1 MTLVD
6 VMCNW
11 NETAIPVGV
20 RSAAA
25 PFRDARQLPGL
36 NDPAGAWRRF
46 AKAVR
51 DWLAQATTHVCVV
64 CGREVVRDRCHAFPQ
79 AGLERIRDFKA
90 NQAEDHIV
98 GHTFEGLLKA
108 RVYGMGGTTSHQQ
121 FAGAERTARN
131 INNLVNPEAPE
142 ALRCRIGSTFVAPLL
157 CKDHEMQFSDWERSC
172 YSGTEHDF
180 WKVLPARAMFCL
192 AYRAALRQLY
202 LQHSF
207 IRLLGEPA
215 GDNLVWHRKR
225 TIAGLQE
232 AHSTFISAMND
243 KMPSI
248 NGLHQGHAVYAAVSE
263 TLLPFGGSGIFT
275 YPRSDTR
282 QEESYIGLLLP
293 IELRVRNRTLLL
305 LWQTR
310 GTSSDLALDLVRTWT
325 MSKRKGR
332 DELLGLFFGAA
343 DQMFMSPQWWRSVPE
358 QVRIDVTE
366 HIHKSGPSRTD
377 EKAIPLND
385 TVATL
390 SGLWYFKHHRFYCA
404 AYPDIREHRR
414 GE

>member
-1 MTLVD
+1 
-6 VMCNW
+6 
-11 NETAIPVGV
+11 
-20 RSAAA
+20 
-25 PFRDARQLPGL
+25 
-36 NDPAGAWRRF
+36 
-46 AKAVR
+46 
-51 DWLAQATTHVCVV
+51 
-64 CGREVVRDRCHAFPQ
+64 
-79 AGLERIRDFKA
+79 
-90 NQAEDHIV
+90 
-98 GHTFEGLLKA
+98 
-108 RVYGMGGTTSHQQ
+108 
-121 FAGAERTARN
+121 
-131 INNLVNPEAPE
+131 
-142 ALRCRIGSTFVAPLL
+142 
-157 CKDHEMQFSDWERSC
+157 
-172 YSGTEHDF
+172 
-180 WKVLPARAMFCL
+180 MFCL

-248 NGLHQGHAVYAAVSE
+248 NGLHQGHAVYAAVYAAVSE

-343 DQMFMSPQWWRSVPE
+343 DQMFMSPQWWSSVPE

-385 TVATL
+385 TVATPVRPVVL
-390 SGLWYFKHHRFYCA
+390 
-404 AYPDIREHRR
+404 
-414 GE
+414 